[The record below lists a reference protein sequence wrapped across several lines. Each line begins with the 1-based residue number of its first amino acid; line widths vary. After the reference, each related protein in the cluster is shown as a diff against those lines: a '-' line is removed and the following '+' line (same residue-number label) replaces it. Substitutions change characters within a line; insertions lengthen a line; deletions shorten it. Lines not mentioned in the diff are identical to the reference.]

1 MKLRPAT
8 ILHLMRLSESDNAA
22 EAESARATLARA
34 QVYALSLPTHGGD
47 VWLLRLLSSLG
58 RDVGVVVWQRT
69 TSVVIVGPDESLLL
83 QALWLLATL
92 RSELADATEG
102 LGAAACDMAA
112 WALAEAVARRYAMD
126 LERPLITPAPASS
139 VQEDERER
147 LKQGALAGNWIARE
161 VPRLH
166 RTIPR
171 RLPAHV
177 EPLTFTL
184 TDISFTLTPREAD
197 ILSAFRLKAPRRW

>member
-8 ILHLMRLSESDNAA
+8 ILHLMRLAESDNPA

-34 QVYALSLPTHGGD
+34 QVYALSLPTRGGD

-58 RDVGVVVWQRT
+58 RDVGVVVWQRA
-69 TSVVIVGPDESLLL
+69 TSAVVVAPDESLLL
-83 QALWLLATL
+83 QALWLLAAL
-92 RSELADATEG
+92 RNELAVATGG

-112 WALAEAVARRYAMD
+112 WALAEAVARRYALD
-126 LERPLITPAPASS
+126 LERPLITPAPANS

-161 VPRLH
+161 VPRL
-166 RTIPR
+166 RRIIPR

-197 ILSAFRLKAPRRW
+197 ILSALRLKAPRRW

>member
-8 ILHLMRLSESDNAA
+8 ILHLMRLAESDNAA

-34 QVYALSLPTHGGD
+34 QVYALSLPTRAGD
-47 VWLLRLLSSLG
+47 VWLLRLLSGLG

-92 RSELADATEG
+92 RNELADATGG

-112 WALAEAVARRYAMD
+112 WALAEAVARRYALD
-126 LERPLITPAPASS
+126 LERPLITPAPANS
-139 VQEDERER
+139 VQKDERER

-166 RTIPR
+166 RTTPR